1 MECASISSCPIPVQ
15 KQQLSCESVELAQP
29 FCNYLAGSAR
39 TGGWT
44 VRMGRA
50 NGSWEHGRAGG
61 SWWS

>member
-39 TGGWT
+39 TGG
-44 VRMGRA
+44 GQ
-50 NGSWEHGRAGG
+50 
-61 SWWS
+61 